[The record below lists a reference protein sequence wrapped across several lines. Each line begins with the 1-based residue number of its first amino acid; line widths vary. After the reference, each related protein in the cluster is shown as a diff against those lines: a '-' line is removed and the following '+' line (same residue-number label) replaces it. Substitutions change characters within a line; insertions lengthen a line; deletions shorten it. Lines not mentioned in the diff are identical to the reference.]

1 MVICLVTDRRRL
13 GAASG
18 AGPDHLLEA
27 LEEQILA
34 AAEVDIDL
42 VQIREADLDA
52 RHLTSL
58 VRSIAV
64 KLRGRKTQI
73 LVNDRLDVAV
83 AAGAGGV
90 HLKETSIAPEQARRL
105 AGLAHRSLGDPSTSS
120 GSSRAESRDEGGFI
134 VTCAVHTPLTAT
146 ARHSADFLIA
156 GTVLPTVSK
165 PAADYLQW
173 KGLEE
178 VVGAA
183 EGTPVLGIGGLD
195 LGSIPSLAATG
206 AAGLAAIG
214 AFIPPAG
221 QSGLSEFVKK
231 RVIDMRFAFDSSQTE
246 P

>member
-13 GAASG
+13 GAAIG
-18 AGPDHLLEA
+18 AGPGQLLDA

-34 AAEVDIDL
+34 AAEVEIDL
-42 VQIREADLDA
+42 VQIRESDLEA
-52 RHLTSL
+52 RRLTSL
-58 VRSIAV
+58 VRSIAA
-64 KLRGRKTQI
+64 KLRGRKTRL
-73 LVNDRLDVAV
+73 LVNDRLDVAM

-90 HLKETSIAPEQARRL
+90 HLKESSLAPELARRL
-105 AGLAHRSLGDPSTSS
+105 TGLARRSLG
-120 GSSRAESRDEGGFI
+120 EGGFV

-165 PAADYLQW
+165 SAADYLEW

-178 VVGAA
+178 VIGAA
-183 EGTPVLGIGGLD
+183 KGTPVLGIGGLD

-231 RVIDMRFAFDSSQTE
+231 RVTDMRFAFDSAQSE